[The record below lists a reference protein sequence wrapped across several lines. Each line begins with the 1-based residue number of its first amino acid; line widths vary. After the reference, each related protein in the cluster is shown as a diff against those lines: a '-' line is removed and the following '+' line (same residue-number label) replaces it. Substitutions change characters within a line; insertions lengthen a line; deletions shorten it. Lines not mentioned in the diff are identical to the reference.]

1 MTQLHVTACS
11 YGQIRNRNMFIGRDR
26 KAYVPFR
33 ELKGMTLKSR
43 LAEDFQH
50 FQRYLFGYLQS
61 LQIPTCIIDKH
72 FAFQN
77 SSHRRE

>member
-1 MTQLHVTACS
+1 MTQLYDTVCS

-33 ELKGMTLKSR
+33 ELKGMTLK
-43 LAEDFQH
+43 LCLVEDSQC
-50 FQRYLFGYLQS
+50 FQRYVFGYLQS
-61 LQIPTCIIDKH
+61 LQIPTCIIDKY

-77 SSHRRE
+77 SSRRE